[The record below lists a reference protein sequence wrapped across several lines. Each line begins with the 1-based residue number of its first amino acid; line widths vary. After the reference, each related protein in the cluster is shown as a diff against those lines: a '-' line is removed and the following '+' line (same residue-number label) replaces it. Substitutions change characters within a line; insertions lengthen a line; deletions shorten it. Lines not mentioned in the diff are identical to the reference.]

1 MLERRLFSQSEEL
14 AFRQLSLAEQQ
25 KAILAKYKERN
36 LQVEPNGLVLAGD
49 SLTEFLPH
57 A

>member
-25 KAILAKYKERN
+25 KAILAKYQECN
-36 LQVEPNGLVLAGD
+36 L
-49 SLTEFLPH
+49 
-57 A
+57 